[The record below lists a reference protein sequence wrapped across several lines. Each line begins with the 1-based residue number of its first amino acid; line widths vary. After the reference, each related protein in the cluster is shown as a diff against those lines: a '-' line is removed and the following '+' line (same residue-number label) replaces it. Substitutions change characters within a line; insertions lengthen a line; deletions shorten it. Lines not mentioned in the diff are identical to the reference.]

1 MLTPTTGWGGLRGPR
16 GMEGDT
22 EGTGGEKVSVVF
34 FTDQPGFE
42 KGVWAWVSQQK
53 FSPKPTLPKQE
64 IQNKTGGKI
73 PSSKWIQELGKTV
86 AISQCVCTS
95 FYILS
100 TSCSFPGSQLRIP
113 ALPPQDVSS
122 CQITECLP
130 WCWSSVSRRQDS
142 SLMVS

>member
-34 FTDQPGFE
+34 FTVQPGFE

-64 IQNKTGGKI
+64 IQKQDWWQNPLLQVDPGAWQDCSNI
-73 PSSKWIQELGKTV
+73 PV
-86 AISQCVCTS
+86 CVHL
-95 FYILS
+95 FLHPIH
-100 TSCSFPGSQLRIP
+100 QL
-113 ALPPQDVSS
+113 
-122 CQITECLP
+122 
-130 WCWSSVSRRQDS
+130 
-142 SLMVS
+142 